1 MDKYHLKARFQMN
14 CHRGRSQQQIEK
26 KVKSM
31 MNVSAGGGMGLIT
44 GVAILWGLAVTIFWM
59 VCAWRAMRAH
69 EKLAE
74 AAEEISRK
82 QS

>member
-1 MDKYHLKARFQMN
+1 M
-14 CHRGRSQQQIEK
+14 E
-26 KVKSM
+26 SM
-31 MNVSAGGGMGLIT
+31 CIN
-44 GVAILWGLAVTIFWM
+44 GVGFGFVVIAVGILVTIFWM

-74 AAEEISRK
+74 SVQELSRK

>member
-1 MDKYHLKARFQMN
+1 VQRHLR
-14 CHRGRSQQQIEK
+14 RSQQQIER

-31 MNVSAGGGMGLIT
+31 MNVSAGGGGMGLIT

-69 EKLAE
+69 EQLAE
-74 AAEEISRK
+74 SVEEISRK
-82 QS
+82 QT